1 MIASD
6 NFWQLSEESLIYCVD
21 ISHLPIACFLLK
33 FWVCPGVPYHSTST
47 LQEDLFL
54 WSPFPRAIACLLT
67 PLPSFQP
74 ALWQIQLCVCSS
86 LMDSR
91 QCSTHSTVHS
101 LKSRSPAHM
110 PAEGAGDVCTEL
122 MWLLNAHSG
131 LVCAKG
137 MISLSSMC
145 ALSRTDVVPFGEG
158 DIGTMC
164 LHLSMKP
171 GEYSYFSPRT
181 LSMWAGPEH
190 WRFKPRHKGTYLETV
205 AHTLQTQLLPGP
217 AYLWRWVPPEL

>member
-1 MIASD
+1 
-6 NFWQLSEESLIYCVD
+6 
-21 ISHLPIACFLLK
+21 
-33 FWVCPGVPYHSTST
+33 
-47 LQEDLFL
+47 
-54 WSPFPRAIACLLT
+54 
-67 PLPSFQP
+67 
-74 ALWQIQLCVCSS
+74 
-86 LMDSR
+86 
-91 QCSTHSTVHS
+91 
-101 LKSRSPAHM
+101 M
-110 PAEGAGDVCTEL
+110 PAEGVGDVCTEL
-122 MWLLNAHSG
+122 IWLLNARSG

-190 WRFKPRHKGTYLETV
+190 WRFKPRHKGTYLETA
-205 AHTLQTQLLPGP
+205 AHMLQMQLLPGP